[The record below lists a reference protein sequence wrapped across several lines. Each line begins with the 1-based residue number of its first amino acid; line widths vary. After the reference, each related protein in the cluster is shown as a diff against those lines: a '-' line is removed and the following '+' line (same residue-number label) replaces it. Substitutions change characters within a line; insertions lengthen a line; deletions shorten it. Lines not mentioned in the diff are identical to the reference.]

1 MAIVL
6 RLTKGE
12 ALTFEE
18 LDGNFYDLDTRT
30 SSLEQLKNNWNNAY
44 SWGDHA
50 TVGYLTFYNE
60 TDPVFTASAAYNITT
75 QNITNWGTAYNWGD
89 HGDAGYLTNLT
100 NTSIGTL
107 QDVDTSAGITQNDV
121 LKWTGSAWVPSA
133 NTLTET
139 DPVFRAHVSYDI
151 SETNITNWNTAHGWG
166 DHANAGYLDGDDP
179 AANITTQNIT
189 NWNDA
194 YGWGDHSAAGYL
206 SSLGS
211 IANHSDVSLS
221 GVSDGFTLVWQTDQF
236 VPQAVSGGT
245 NVSISDNSPASPVN
259 GDMWWDSSDGVLKI
273 YYNDGTSLQW
283 VDAVPQGGG
292 GSGSGYS
299 DANVATY
306 LNGNLDTNIIPDT
319 NDTYDIGSATNK
331 IKDLYIGPNT
341 LYFGDMTL
349 SQTGTG
355 ASAQLVM
362 PAMQLTGHLLPD
374 TNATYDLGS
383 AEYKIRHLYLSN
395 NSLWLGDSVKMDL
408 DDEGNARFKK
418 RKQRAGHVPKVIL
431 DEAILAGIGADAAAV
446 ATHALAWFNAETG
459 IGVTPNLEPDA
470 VDLSDKRITID
481 LWYAYAVTHIPNFA
495 TTYPDPG
502 FLFPAPDDPNYDED
516 EYEQINKIGQQG
528 FLKAPIVIGDGS
540 PINIPL
546 KANFPYYVL
555 KLPTAPIVIHVGEAR
570 PEEGAAF
577 TINLYVE
584 QGLTPQNVTD
594 VQILNLE
601 GNLLPAN
608 LRTSGTVEA
617 SSVNLMNIKG
627 IFLGGAWNVINEII

>member
-6 RLTKGE
+6 RLSKGDT
-12 ALTFEE
+12 LTYAE
-18 LDGNFYDLDTRT
+18 LDGNFSDLDTRVI
-30 SSLEQLKNNWNNAY
+30 SLEANKSNWDEAY
-44 SWGDHA
+44 TWGNHA
-50 TVGYLTFYNE
+50 AQGYLTFYVE
-60 TDPVFTASAAYNITT
+60 TDPVFVASAAYDITT
-75 QNITNWGTAYNWGD
+75 QNINNWSTAYNWGD
-89 HGDAGYLTNLT
+89 HSSAGYLTSIAT
-100 NTSIGTL
+100 ESIGDLLDVDLSNAPNVGNTL
-107 QDVDTSAGITQNDV
+107 QWNGT
-121 LKWTGSAWVPSA
+121 AWVPSQSSGS
-133 NTLTET
+133 ET
-139 DPVFRAHVSYDI
+139 DPVFGVSPAATIDNTMI
-151 SETNITNWNTAHGWG
+151 SNWNEAYGWG
-166 DHANAGYLDGDDP
+166 DHSVVGYLDSNHP
-179 AANITTQNIT
+179 TANIIASNIT

-194 YGWGDHSAAGYL
+194 YSWGDHSVAGYL
-206 SSLGS
+206 TSLGS
-211 IANHSDVSLS
+211 IANHSDVSLA
-221 GVSDGFTLVWQTDQF
+221 GVTDGFTLVWQTDKF
-236 VPQAVSGGT
+236 VPQAQGGGT
-245 NVSISDNSPASPVN
+245 NVSISDNSPVNPVN

-292 GSGSGYS
+292 GGSGYS
-299 DANVATY
+299 DASVATY

-418 RKQRAGHVPKVIL
+418 RKRRAGHVPKVIL

-502 FLFPAPDDPNYDED
+502 FLFPAPDDPNYDEE

-540 PINIPL
+540 PITIPL
-546 KANFPYYVL
+546 KANLPYYVL

-608 LRTSGTVEA
+608 LRTSGTIEA